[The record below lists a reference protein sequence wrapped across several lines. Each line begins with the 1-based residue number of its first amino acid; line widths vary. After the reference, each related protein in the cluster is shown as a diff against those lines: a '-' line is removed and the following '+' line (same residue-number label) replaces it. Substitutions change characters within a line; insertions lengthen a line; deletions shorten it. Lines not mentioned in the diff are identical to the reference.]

1 MQKDIKM
8 KAKKKE
14 KKSETK
20 TSKKKKKK
28 KAASKKQKKAEKEQ
42 TSSQL
47 YERSWSV
54 VNFEAC
60 LASGLTYDEA
70 FKKLQ
75 SYAKENIS
83 GLCIIT
89 DEAAKRINKKQ

>member
-1 MQKDIKM
+1 M

-14 KKSETK
+14 KKSEAK
-20 TSKKKKKK
+20 SSKKKKKRTATATKQEKVEK
-28 KAASKKQKKAEKEQ
+28 KEA
-42 TSSQL
+42 SSQL

-70 FKKLQ
+70 FEKLQ
-75 SYAKENIS
+75 SYAKKNIS
-83 GLCIIT
+83 GLCIVT

>member
-1 MQKDIKM
+1 MQKETKM

-14 KKSETK
+14 KKAEAKS
-20 TSKKKKKK
+20 SKKKKKK
-28 KAASKKQKKAEKEQ
+28 KAADVKEKEAEKKQA
-42 TSSQL
+42 SSQL

-70 FKKLQ
+70 FEKLQ

-89 DEAAKRINKKQ
+89 DEAAKRISKKQ